1 MVGPKKSRFL
11 KSKANLFGRLLGLLG
26 EKDGLDVGQNTSLCD
41 CDSRE
46 KFVQFLVIADSKLQM
61 TGDDPA
67 LLVVTSSVSCQ
78 FQDLSSQ
85 IFHDCGK
92 VDGSASTHTLGI
104 VAFPQVT
111 VDTSHWELQTSA
123 AAPGLALSLSFSS
136 FATARHV
143 ELCVVYT
150 RVMGG

>member
-1 MVGPKKSRFL
+1 MDGPKKSLF
-11 KSKANLFGRLLGLLG
+11 SQTKANLLGRLLGLLG
-26 EKDGLDVGQNTSLCD
+26 EKDGLDVGQNTSLSD
-41 CDSRE
+41 GDSRE
-46 KFVQFLVIADSKLQM
+46 KLVQLLVIADSKLQV

-67 LLVVTSSVSCQ
+67 LLVVTGSVSCQ

-92 VDGSASTHTLGI
+92 VHGSASTNTLGI
-104 VAFPQVT
+104 IAFPQVT

-136 FATARHV
+136 FTTARHV
-143 ELCVVYT
+143 DQCIVRT
-150 RVMGG
+150 RMPK